1 MTAVLAERP
10 RTVTPPSL
18 AAVGSPAPVTS
29 PPDLVDRDGVEVY
42 CPEAEA
48 WSRTRELF
56 CESCGATD
64 HDLR

>member
-10 RTVTPPSL
+10 NAV
-18 AAVGSPAPVTS
+18 AAPAAPAPHVPT
-29 PPDLVDRDGVEVY
+29 PDDVDRDGIEVY

-48 WSRTRELF
+48 WSRTRQLF